1 MIRNDLFG
9 VAVITK
15 ITFSKIFR
23 NLGLHADY
31 IIGKLVTEEVE
42 NIQYQEL
49 SKAVNYQAVN
59 ELLGLLNDAN
69 KY

>member
-15 ITFSKIFR
+15 ITLSKIFR
-23 NLGLHADY
+23 DLALHADY

-42 NIQYQEL
+42 HIKYQEL